1 MTGSTL
7 HSALG
12 LRGLKEQK
20 AHFDVNVLGKEP
32 AEVSEAT
39 QKHLDHGT
47 RNEKHAVATLS
58 GKFLPIFYPELN
70 YVEEGCYLVDG
81 QTKSHL
87 LEVSPDGS
95 LKFRGCV
102 ENNCQPDR
110 TLQDNPILAVEIKCL
125 FKGNVYYKVPTYYIC
140 QCLAEMRVL
149 GVQGLIFA
157 CYTEESTTFFHL
169 EFDSSLWD
177 FLQGKMEDLYDLDSP
192 VRHSKLS
199 ANTKVIKQKL
209 ETYAETKI
217 ILLAEIPSVKMLE
230 SNALTS
236 GDSSYYVSQ

>member
-1 MTGSTL
+1 MSLVLRSTNRNFCVYELDPSKQQNMFLLKEVDDQIKPIPTNLIKQKSDLWKSVRSLAYVTGSTL

-12 LRGLKEQK
+12 LRDLKEQK
-20 AHFDVNVLGKEP
+20 VHLDVNVSGKEP

-87 LEVSPDGS
+87 LEVSPDSS
-95 LKFRGCV
+95 LKFRVSV
-102 ENNCQPDR
+102 ENNCQTDR
-110 TLQDNPILAVEIKCL
+110 TLQDNPILAVEIKCPL
-125 FKGNVYYKVPTYYIC
+125 KGNVYYKVPTYYIY

-157 CYTEESTTFFHL
+157 CYTEEQFR
-169 EFDSSLWD
+169 
-177 FLQGKMEDLYDLDSP
+177 
-192 VRHSKLS
+192 V
-199 ANTKVIKQKL
+199 
-209 ETYAETKI
+209 
-217 ILLAEIPSVKMLE
+217 
-230 SNALTS
+230 
-236 GDSSYYVSQ
+236 